1 MTTAD
6 THLMEWIFKK
16 SKRLNA
22 LRPLDKDLVKRLH
35 HEMRVLHTYNSNAI
49 EGNTLTL
56 SETKLVLN
64 EGITIGGKTLREHLE
79 ATNNAQGYD
88 LIVRLAQEQAP
99 INHVTTQQIHEIVT
113 RGILESAGCYRTKNV
128 RITGAVQSPTDW
140 PHIIREMDG
149 LISDIAQQNRP
160 VIEMTAYLHH
170 RFVAIHPFIDGNGRV
185 ARLLGNLYLIR
196 NGFPPI
202 VLDQKNRLQYYRALR
217 KADCGDLSGFVQ
229 FIARAVN
236 EALSHT
242 LAIAGDK
249 ETLIPLRKLSQVS
262 SYSQEYLSLAA
273 RKGLLDATKI
283 NKTWYATRQALDE
296 YCHEHGRK
304 RS

>member
-1 MTTAD
+1 MTVTD
-6 THLMEWIFKK
+6 THQMEWIREK

-22 LRPLDKDLVKRLH
+22 LRPLDRDLVERLH

-64 EGITIGGKTLREHLE
+64 EGITIGGKTLQEHLE

-88 LIVRLAQEQAP
+88 LIVRLAHEQAP
-99 INHVTTQQIHEIVT
+99 INHVTIQQIHEIVT
-113 RGILESAGCYRTKNV
+113 RGILESAGRYRTKNV

-140 PHIIREMDG
+140 QHIIREMDG
-149 LISDIAQQNRP
+149 LITDIAQGNRP

-185 ARLLGNLYLIR
+185 VRLLGNLYLIQ
-196 NGFPPI
+196 NSYPPI
-202 VLDQKNRLQYYRALR
+202 VLDQKNRMHYYRALR
-217 KADCGDLSGFVQ
+217 EADNGDLSGFVQ
-229 FIARAVN
+229 FIAHAVN
-236 EALSHT
+236 EALSHY
-242 LAIAGDK
+242 LAIAGEK
-249 ETLIPLRKLSQVS
+249 ETLIPLRELAQVS

-273 RKGLLDATKI
+273 RKGLMDATKI
-283 NKTWYATRQALDE
+283 SDAWHATRRALDE
-296 YCHEHGRK
+296 YCREHGRK
-304 RS
+304 